1 MTRPCKHYIHRVLN
15 ARSLYYI
22 GFIFKESMTLTQ
34 RQIESF
40 EKNGYLVLENFISKH
55 ECNNLKVR
63 ATEIVKDFDY
73 TESFTIFTTN
83 EQTRHSDRFF
93 LESGDKIR
101 CFFEEEAFDD
111 NGDLIQPKDLS
122 INKIGH
128 AMHDL
133 DPVFDSFSR
142 TEALEAVAK
151 DVGFEDPRILQS
163 MYIFKQPKIGGEV
176 SCHQDATFLYT
187 EPVSVKGFWFA
198 LEDASQE
205 NGCMWAIPG
214 GHRNNLKSRFY
225 RNKKGDGTE
234 IEILDNSPWD
244 TSKLVPLEVNAGTM
258 VILHGLLPHMS
269 YANRSNITRH
279 AYTMHLI
286 EGSADYPEWNWLQRS
301 SEMPLRGF

>member
-1 MTRPCKHYIHRVLN
+1 MLLI
-15 ARSLYYI
+15 
-22 GFIFKESMTLTQ
+22 Q

-40 EKNGYLVLENFISKH
+40 EQNGYLVLDDFVSHN
-55 ECNNLKVR
+55 ECEKLRIR
-63 ATEIVKDFDY
+63 ASEIVNDY
-73 TESFTIFTTN
+73 DYNQPITIFTTN
-83 EQTRHSDRFF
+83 EQTRHSDLFF

-101 CFFEEEAFDD
+101 CFFEEEAFDE
-111 NGDLIQPKDLS
+111 NGKLKQSKDLS

-133 DPVFDSFSR
+133 DPVFDSFARS
-142 TEALEAVAK
+142 EALEAVAQ

-176 SCHQDATFLYT
+176 SFHQDATFLYT
-187 EPVSVKGFWFA
+187 EPVTVKGFWFA

-205 NGCMWAIPG
+205 NGCMWVIPG
-214 GHRNNLKSRFY
+214 GHKNNLKSRFY
-225 RNKKGDGTE
+225 RNKKGNGTE
-234 IEILDNSPWD
+234 IEILDDSQWE
-244 TSKLVPLEVNAGTM
+244 TSKMVPLEVNAGTM

-286 EGSADYPEWNWLQRS
+286 EGSADYPKWNWLQRS
-301 SEMPLRGF
+301 PKMPLRGF

>member
-40 EKNGYLVLENFISKH
+40 EKNGYLVLENFISKN
-55 ECNNLKVR
+55 EYNNLRVR

-234 IEILDNSPWD
+234 MEILDNSPWD
-244 TSKLVPLEVNAGTM
+244 MSKLVPLEVSAGTM

>member
-1 MTRPCKHYIHRVLN
+1 
-15 ARSLYYI
+15 
-22 GFIFKESMTLTQ
+22 MTLTQ

-40 EKNGYLVLENFISKH
+40 EKNGYLVLENFISKN
-55 ECNNLKVR
+55 EYNNLRVR

-234 IEILDNSPWD
+234 IEILDNSLI
-244 TSKLVPLEVNAGTM
+244 TSCGSISFVSGFSSTLI
-258 VILHGLLPHMS
+258 ILGLAIS
-269 YANRSNITRH
+269 F
-279 AYTMHLI
+279 
-286 EGSADYPEWNWLQRS
+286 AD
-301 SEMPLRGF
+301 

>member
-40 EKNGYLVLENFISKH
+40 EKNGYLVLENFISKN

-151 DVGFEDPRILQS
+151 DIGFEDPKILQS

-234 IEILDNSPWD
+234 MEILDNSPWD
-244 TSKLVPLEVNAGTM
+244 MSKLVPLEVSAGTM

>member
-1 MTRPCKHYIHRVLN
+1 MEV
-15 ARSLYYI
+15 
-22 GFIFKESMTLTQ
+22 FFKESMSLTQ
-34 RQIESF
+34 RQIKSF
-40 EKNGYLVLENFISKH
+40 EKNGYLILENFVSQGDCKK
-55 ECNNLKVR
+55 LRVR
-63 ATEIVKDFDY
+63 ASEIVNNFDY
-73 TESFTIFTTN
+73 SNSVTIFTTN

-111 NGDLIQPKDLS
+111 NGALIQPKDLS

-142 TEALEAVAK
+142 TETLEGVAK
-151 DVGFEDPRILQS
+151 DVGFEDPKILQS

-187 EPVSVKGFWFA
+187 EPLSVKGFWFA

-214 GHRNNLKSRFY
+214 GHKKNLKSRFY
-225 RNKKGDGTE
+225 RNKKGVGTE

-301 SEMPLRGF
+301 PEMPLRGF

>member
-1 MTRPCKHYIHRVLN
+1 MTRPCKHYIHCVLN

-40 EKNGYLVLENFISKH
+40 EKNGYLVLENFISKN
-55 ECNNLKVR
+55 EYNNLRVR

-234 IEILDNSPWD
+234 MEILDNSPWD
-244 TSKLVPLEVNAGTM
+244 MSKLVPLEVSAGTM

>member
-40 EKNGYLVLENFISKH
+40 EKNGYLVLENFISKN
-55 ECNNLKVR
+55 ECNNLRVR

-111 NGDLIQPKDLS
+111 NGDLIQPKNLS

-234 IEILDNSPWD
+234 MEILDNSSWD
-244 TSKLVPLEVNAGTM
+244 TSKLVPLEVSAGTM

>member
-40 EKNGYLVLENFISKH
+40 EKNGYLVLENFISKN

-214 GHRNNLKSRFY
+214 GHRNNLKARFY

-234 IEILDNSPWD
+234 MEILDNSPWD
-244 TSKLVPLEVNAGTM
+244 MSKLVPLEVSAGTM

-286 EGSADYPEWNWLQRS
+286 EGSADYSEWNWLQRS

>member
-55 ECNNLKVR
+55 ECNNLRVR

-234 IEILDNSPWD
+234 MEILDNSPWD
-244 TSKLVPLEVNAGTM
+244 MSKLVPLEVSAGTM